1 MTVIARRAAT
11 RRSNLLRMDGI
22 ASGLRALKVLRPL
35 AMTCHMHGRKL
46 RRSGRLPGAD
56 MGTAIVRTGVKPKAA
71 LTTTTTP
78 RQSVVGRL
86 RRMPAVV
93 GPLLILIGLCIVITL
108 ITPRFFS
115 ATNLAG
121 VARQSAYL
129 LIAAMGVSLVI
140 MMGGIDLS
148 VEGVMAS
155 SSVIASLLVAC
166 IKPETGAVET
176 RPNFNIGIL
185 GIPGRGRRRHADGA
199 GQRTAAHPAAHP
211 FLYGDPRHAVGRHR
225 PGNLAFRRHR
235 CTLLDPFLR
244 GLARD
249 SIGPIPN
256 LAVFGLVIFFV
267 ALFLERYTRF
277 GRYIRAIGGAED
289 RAKLVG
295 IPVDRYKVLA
305 FTIAG
310 LFYGIAGVLSTGRA
324 PARPTSA
331 RASCSLPSPW
341 LWWAGPCCTGGT
353 GGVVQ
358 TLIGVLIVIVISNG
372 MIMVGVN
379 NWIQLAVQGVIIT
392 IAVALTMDRKK
403 IPIIK

>member
-1 MTVIARRAAT
+1 VI
-11 RRSNLLRMDGI
+11 
-22 ASGLRALKVLRPL
+22 
-35 AMTCHMHGRKL
+35 
-46 RRSGRLPGAD
+46 
-56 MGTAIVRTGVKPKAA
+56 
-71 LTTTTTP
+71 
-78 RQSVVGRL
+78 GRL

-108 ITPRFFS
+108 ITPRFLS
-115 ATNLAG
+115 PTNLAG
-121 VARQSAYL
+121 LARQSAIL

-148 VEGVMAS
+148 VEGIMAL
-155 SSVIASLLVAC
+155 SSVLASLLVAS
-166 IKPETGAVET
+166 IKPETGALKLG
-176 RPNFNIGIL
+176 PNFNIGIL
-185 GIPGRGRRRHADGA
+185 GIL
-199 GQRTAAHPAAHP
+199 AAIGVATLMGLVNGLLHTRLRIPS
-211 FLYGDPRHAVGRHR
+211 FMVTLGMLSVGI
-225 PGNLAFRRHR
+225 GLATWLSGGIDVRI
-235 CTLLDPFLR
+235 LDPFLR

-256 LAVFGLVIFFV
+256 LAVFGVVLFFI

-295 IPVDRYKVLA
+295 IPVDRYKILA

-310 LFYGIAGVLSTGRA
+310 LFYGIAGVLSTSRIG
-324 PARPTSA
+324 
-331 RASCSLPSPW
+331 
-341 LWWAGPCCTGGT
+341 AGTPMVGQGQLFAAITAVVVGGTALTGGT
-353 GGVVQ
+353 GGMVQ
-358 TLIGVLIVIVISNG
+358 TLIGALIVIVISNG

>member
-1 MTVIARRAAT
+1 M
-11 RRSNLLRMDGI
+11 
-22 ASGLRALKVLRPL
+22 AS
-35 AMTCHMHGRKL
+35 
-46 RRSGRLPGAD
+46 
-56 MGTAIVRTGVKPKAA
+56 
-71 LTTTTTP
+71 TTSTTTP
-78 RQSVVGRL
+78 RQGVVGRL

-108 ITPRFFS
+108 ITPRFLS
-115 ATNLAG
+115 PTNLAG
-121 VARQSAYL
+121 LARQSAIL
-129 LIAAMGVSLVI
+129 LMAALGVSLVI

-148 VEGVMAS
+148 VEGIMAL
-155 SSVIASLLVAC
+155 SSVLASLLVAS
-166 IKPETGAVET
+166 IKPETGALKLG
-176 RPNFNIGIL
+176 PNFNIGIL
-185 GIPGRGRRRHADGA
+185 GILA
-199 GQRTAAHPAAHP
+199 
-211 FLYGDPRHAVGRHR
+211 AVGVATLMGLINGLLHTRLR
-225 PGNLAFRRHR
+225 IPSFMVTLGMLSVGIGLATWLSGGIDVRI
-235 CTLLDPFLR
+235 LDPFLR

-256 LAVFGLVIFFV
+256 LAVFGVVLFFI

-310 LFYGIAGVLSTGRA
+310 LFYGIAGVLSTGRIG
-324 PARPTSA
+324 
-331 RASCSLPSPW
+331 
-341 LWWAGPCCTGGT
+341 AGTPKVGQGQLFAAITAVVVGGTALTGGT

-358 TLIGVLIVIVISNG
+358 TLIGALIVIVISNG

>member
-1 MTVIARRAAT
+1 
-11 RRSNLLRMDGI
+11 
-22 ASGLRALKVLRPL
+22 
-35 AMTCHMHGRKL
+35 
-46 RRSGRLPGAD
+46 
-56 MGTAIVRTGVKPKAA
+56 
-71 LTTTTTP
+71 
-78 RQSVVGRL
+78 
-86 RRMPAVV
+86 MPAVV

-108 ITPRFFS
+108 VTPRFFS
-115 ATNLAG
+115 PTNLAG
-121 VARQSAYL
+121 VARQSAIL
-129 LIAAMGVSLVI
+129 LKAALGVSLVI

-148 VEGVMAS
+148 VEGIMAL
-155 SSVIASLLVAC
+155 SSVLASLLVAS
-166 IKPETGAVET
+166 IKPETGALKLG
-176 RPNFNIGIL
+176 PNFNIGIL
-185 GIPGRGRRRHADGA
+185 GILA
-199 GQRTAAHPAAHP
+199 
-211 FLYGDPRHAVGRHR
+211 AVGVATLMGLVNGLLHTRLR
-225 PGNLAFRRHR
+225 IPSFMVTLGMLSVGIGLATWLSGGIDVRI
-235 CTLLDPFLR
+235 LDPFLR

-256 LAVFGLVIFFV
+256 LAVFGVVLFFI

-295 IPVDRYKVLA
+295 IPVDRYKILA

-310 LFYGIAGVLSTGRA
+310 LFYGIAGVLSTGRIG
-324 PARPTSA
+324 
-331 RASCSLPSPW
+331 
-341 LWWAGPCCTGGT
+341 AGTPMVGQGQLFAAITAVVVGGTALTGGT

-358 TLIGVLIVIVISNG
+358 TLIGALIVVVISNG

>member
-1 MTVIARRAAT
+1 M
-11 RRSNLLRMDGI
+11 
-22 ASGLRALKVLRPL
+22 AS
-35 AMTCHMHGRKL
+35 T
-46 RRSGRLPGAD
+46 S
-56 MGTAIVRTGVKPKAA
+56 
-71 LTTTTTP
+71 TTTSG
-78 RQSVVGRL
+78 QSVIGRL
-86 RRMPAVV
+86 RRMPAVM

-108 ITPRFFS
+108 ITPRFLS
-115 ATNLAG
+115 PTNLAG
-121 VARQSAYL
+121 LARQSAIL

-148 VEGVMAS
+148 VEGIMAL
-155 SSVIASLLVAC
+155 SSVLASLLVAS
-166 IKPETGAVET
+166 IKPETGALKLG
-176 RPNFNIGIL
+176 PNFNIGIL
-185 GIPGRGRRRHADGA
+185 GIL
-199 GQRTAAHPAAHP
+199 AAIGVATLMGLVNGVLHTRLRIPS
-211 FLYGDPRHAVGRHR
+211 FMVTLGMLSVGI
-225 PGNLAFRRHR
+225 GLATWLSGGIDVRI
-235 CTLLDPFLR
+235 LDPFLR

-256 LAVFGLVIFFV
+256 LAVFGVVLFFI

-295 IPVDRYKVLA
+295 IPVDRYKILA

-310 LFYGIAGVLSTGRA
+310 LFYGIAGVLSTSRIG
-324 PARPTSA
+324 
-331 RASCSLPSPW
+331 
-341 LWWAGPCCTGGT
+341 AGTPMVGQGQLFAAITAVVVGGTALTGGT
-353 GGVVQ
+353 GGMVQ
-358 TLIGVLIVIVISNG
+358 TLIGALIVIVISNG

>member
-1 MTVIARRAAT
+1 M
-11 RRSNLLRMDGI
+11 
-22 ASGLRALKVLRPL
+22 AS
-35 AMTCHMHGRKL
+35 
-46 RRSGRLPGAD
+46 
-56 MGTAIVRTGVKPKAA
+56 
-71 LTTTTTP
+71 TTTTTP
-78 RQSVVGRL
+78 PRQGVVGRL

-93 GPLLILIGLCIVITL
+93 GPLLILIGLCIMITL

-121 VARQSAYL
+121 VARQSAIL
-129 LIAAMGVSLVI
+129 LIAALGVSLVI

-148 VEGVMAS
+148 VEGIMAL
-155 SSVIASLLVAC
+155 SSVIASLLVASV
-166 IKPETGAVET
+166 KPETGALKLA
-176 RPNFNIGIL
+176 PNFDLGFLGIL
-185 GIPGRGRRRHADGA
+185 V
-199 GQRTAAHPAAHP
+199 
-211 FLYGDPRHAVGRHR
+211 AVGVATLMGLINGILHTRLR
-225 PGNLAFRRHR
+225 IPSFMVTLGMLSVGIGLATWLSGGIDVRV
-235 CTLLDPFLR
+235 LDPFLR

-256 LAVFGLVIFFV
+256 LAVFGLVVFFV

-310 LFYGIAGVLSTGRA
+310 LFYGIAGVLSTGRVG
-324 PARPTSA
+324 
-331 RASCSLPSPW
+331 
-341 LWWAGPCCTGGT
+341 AGTPNIGQGQLFAAITAVVVGGTALTGGT

-358 TLIGVLIVIVISNG
+358 TLIGALIVIVISNG

>member
-1 MTVIARRAAT
+1 
-11 RRSNLLRMDGI
+11 
-22 ASGLRALKVLRPL
+22 
-35 AMTCHMHGRKL
+35 
-46 RRSGRLPGAD
+46 
-56 MGTAIVRTGVKPKAA
+56 
-71 LTTTTTP
+71 
-78 RQSVVGRL
+78 VVGRL
-86 RRMPAVV
+86 RRLPAVV

-108 ITPRFFS
+108 ITPRFLS
-115 ATNLAG
+115 PINLAG
-121 VARQSAYL
+121 LARQSAIL
-129 LIAAMGVSLVI
+129 LIVAMGVSLVI

-148 VEGVMAS
+148 VEGIMAL
-155 SSVIASLLVAC
+155 SSVLASLLVTS
-166 IKPETGAVET
+166 IKPETGALKLA
-176 RPNFNIGIL
+176 PDFNVGIL
-185 GIPGRGRRRHADGA
+185 GIVA
-199 GQRTAAHPAAHP
+199 
-211 FLYGDPRHAVGRHR
+211 AVG
-225 PGNLAFRRHR
+225 LA
-235 CTLLDPFLR
+235 TLMGLVNGILHTRLRIPSFMVTLGMLSVGIGLATWLSGGIDVRVLDPLLR
-244 GLARD
+244 SWARD

-256 LAVFGLVIFFV
+256 LAVFGLVLFFI

-310 LFYGIAGVLSTGRA
+310 LFYGIAGVLSTGRIGA
-324 PARPTSA
+324 GTPTVGQGQLFA
-331 RASCSLPSPW
+331 AITAVVVGGTAL
-341 LWWAGPCCTGGT
+341 TGGT

-358 TLIGVLIVIVISNG
+358 TLIGALIVIVISNG

>member
-1 MTVIARRAAT
+1 M
-11 RRSNLLRMDGI
+11 
-22 ASGLRALKVLRPL
+22 AS
-35 AMTCHMHGRKL
+35 
-46 RRSGRLPGAD
+46 
-56 MGTAIVRTGVKPKAA
+56 
-71 LTTTTTP
+71 TTTTTP
-78 RQSVVGRL
+78 RQGVVGRL

-108 ITPRFFS
+108 ITPRFLS
-115 ATNLAG
+115 PTNLAG
-121 VARQSAYL
+121 LARQSAIL
-129 LIAAMGVSLVI
+129 LMAALGVSLVI

-148 VEGVMAS
+148 VEGIMAL
-155 SSVIASLLVAC
+155 SSVLASLLVAS
-166 IKPETGAVET
+166 IKPETGALKLG
-176 RPNFNIGIL
+176 PNFNIGIL
-185 GIPGRGRRRHADGA
+185 GILA
-199 GQRTAAHPAAHP
+199 
-211 FLYGDPRHAVGRHR
+211 AVGVATLMGLVNGILHTRLR
-225 PGNLAFRRHR
+225 IPSFMVTLGMLSVGIGLATWLSGGIDVRI
-235 CTLLDPFLR
+235 LDPFLR

-256 LAVFGLVIFFV
+256 LAVFGLVLFFI

-295 IPVDRYKVLA
+295 IPVDRYKILA

-310 LFYGIAGVLSTGRA
+310 LFYGIAGVLSTGRIG
-324 PARPTSA
+324 
-331 RASCSLPSPW
+331 
-341 LWWAGPCCTGGT
+341 AGTPMVGQGQLFAAITAVVVGGTALTGGT

-358 TLIGVLIVIVISNG
+358 TLIGALIVIVISNG

>member
-1 MTVIARRAAT
+1 V
-11 RRSNLLRMDGI
+11 
-22 ASGLRALKVLRPL
+22 AS
-35 AMTCHMHGRKL
+35 T
-46 RRSGRLPGAD
+46 
-56 MGTAIVRTGVKPKAA
+56 
-71 LTTTTTP
+71 TTTTTP
-78 RQSVVGRL
+78 RQGVVGRL
-86 RRMPAVV
+86 RRMPAVL

-115 ATNLAG
+115 PTNLAG
-121 VARQSAYL
+121 VARQSAIL
-129 LIAAMGVSLVI
+129 LMAALGVSLVI

-148 VEGVMAS
+148 VEGIMAL
-155 SSVIASLLVAC
+155 SSVVASLLVAS
-166 IKPETGAVET
+166 IKPETGALKLG
-176 RPNFNIGIL
+176 PNFNVGIL
-185 GIPGRGRRRHADGA
+185 GILA
-199 GQRTAAHPAAHP
+199 
-211 FLYGDPRHAVGRHR
+211 AVGVATLMGLINGILHTRLR
-225 PGNLAFRRHR
+225 IPSFMVTLGMLSVGIGLATWLSGGIDVRV
-235 CTLLDPFLR
+235 LDPFLR

-256 LAVFGLVIFFV
+256 LAIFGLVIFFI

-310 LFYGIAGVLSTGRA
+310 LFYGIAGVLSTGRVG
-324 PARPTSA
+324 
-331 RASCSLPSPW
+331 
-341 LWWAGPCCTGGT
+341 AGTPNIGQGHLFAAITAVVVGGTALTGGT

-358 TLIGVLIVIVISNG
+358 TLIGALIVIVISNG

>member
-1 MTVIARRAAT
+1 M
-11 RRSNLLRMDGI
+11 
-22 ASGLRALKVLRPL
+22 AS
-35 AMTCHMHGRKL
+35 T
-46 RRSGRLPGAD
+46 
-56 MGTAIVRTGVKPKAA
+56 
-71 LTTTTTP
+71 TTTTTP
-78 RQSVVGRL
+78 RQGVVGRL

-115 ATNLAG
+115 PTNLAG
-121 VARQSAYL
+121 VARQSAIL
-129 LIAAMGVSLVI
+129 LMAALGVSLVI

-148 VEGVMAS
+148 VEGIMAL
-155 SSVIASLLVAC
+155 SSVLASLLVAS
-166 IKPETGAVET
+166 IKPETGALKLG
-176 RPNFNIGIL
+176 PNFNIGIL
-185 GIPGRGRRRHADGA
+185 GILA
-199 GQRTAAHPAAHP
+199 
-211 FLYGDPRHAVGRHR
+211 AVGVATLMGLINGILHTRLR
-225 PGNLAFRRHR
+225 IPSFMVTLGMLSVGIGLATWLSGGIDVRI
-235 CTLLDPFLR
+235 LDPLLR
-244 GLARD
+244 GWARD

-256 LAVFGLVIFFV
+256 LAVFGLVLFFI

-310 LFYGIAGVLSTGRA
+310 LFYGIAGVLSTGRVG
-324 PARPTSA
+324 
-331 RASCSLPSPW
+331 
-341 LWWAGPCCTGGT
+341 AGTPNIGQGQLFAAITAVVVGGTALTGGT

-358 TLIGVLIVIVISNG
+358 TLIGALIVIVISNG

>member
-1 MTVIARRAAT
+1 V
-11 RRSNLLRMDGI
+11 
-22 ASGLRALKVLRPL
+22 AS
-35 AMTCHMHGRKL
+35 TT
-46 RRSGRLPGAD
+46 ST
-56 MGTAIVRTGVKPKAA
+56 TA
-71 LTTTTTP
+71 P
-78 RQSVVGRL
+78 RQGVIGRL
-86 RRMPAVV
+86 RRMPAVL

-115 ATNLAG
+115 PTNLAG
-121 VARQSAYL
+121 VARQSAIL
-129 LIAAMGVSLVI
+129 LMAALGVSLVI

-148 VEGVMAS
+148 VEGIMAL
-155 SSVIASLLVAC
+155 SSVVASLLVAS
-166 IKPETGAVET
+166 IKPETGALKLG
-176 RPNFNIGIL
+176 PNFNVGIL
-185 GIPGRGRRRHADGA
+185 GILA
-199 GQRTAAHPAAHP
+199 
-211 FLYGDPRHAVGRHR
+211 AVGVATLMGLINGILHTRLR
-225 PGNLAFRRHR
+225 IPSFMVTLGMLSVGIGLATWLSGGIDVRV
-235 CTLLDPFLR
+235 LDPFLR

-256 LAVFGLVIFFV
+256 LAIFGLVIFFI

-310 LFYGIAGVLSTGRA
+310 LFYGIAGVLSTGRVG
-324 PARPTSA
+324 
-331 RASCSLPSPW
+331 
-341 LWWAGPCCTGGT
+341 AGTPNIGQGHLFAAITAVVVGGTALTGGT

-358 TLIGVLIVIVISNG
+358 TLIGALIVIVISNG

>member
-1 MTVIARRAAT
+1 VI
-11 RRSNLLRMDGI
+11 
-22 ASGLRALKVLRPL
+22 
-35 AMTCHMHGRKL
+35 
-46 RRSGRLPGAD
+46 
-56 MGTAIVRTGVKPKAA
+56 
-71 LTTTTTP
+71 
-78 RQSVVGRL
+78 GRL

-108 ITPRFFS
+108 ITPRFLS
-115 ATNLAG
+115 PTNLAG
-121 VARQSAYL
+121 LARQSAIL
-129 LIAAMGVSLVI
+129 LIAALGVSLVI

-148 VEGVMAS
+148 VEGIMAL
-155 SSVIASLLVAC
+155 SSVLASLLVASV
-166 IKPETGAVET
+166 KPETGALKLG
-176 RPNFNIGIL
+176 PNFNIGIL
-185 GIPGRGRRRHADGA
+185 GILA
-199 GQRTAAHPAAHP
+199 
-211 FLYGDPRHAVGRHR
+211 AVGVATLMGLVNGLLHTRLR
-225 PGNLAFRRHR
+225 IPSFMVTLGMLSVGIGLATWLSGGIDVRI
-235 CTLLDPFLR
+235 LDPFLR

-249 SIGPIPN
+249 SIGPIPI
-256 LAVFGLVIFFV
+256 LAVFGVVLFFI

-295 IPVDRYKVLA
+295 IPVDRYKILA

-310 LFYGIAGVLSTGRA
+310 LFYGIAGVLSTGRIGA
-324 PARPTSA
+324 GTPTVGQGQLFA
-331 RASCSLPSPW
+331 AITAVVVGGTAL
-341 LWWAGPCCTGGT
+341 TGGT

-358 TLIGVLIVIVISNG
+358 TLIGALIVIVISNG

>member
-1 MTVIARRAAT
+1 M
-11 RRSNLLRMDGI
+11 
-22 ASGLRALKVLRPL
+22 AS
-35 AMTCHMHGRKL
+35 T
-46 RRSGRLPGAD
+46 S
-56 MGTAIVRTGVKPKAA
+56 
-71 LTTTTTP
+71 TTTSG
-78 RQSVVGRL
+78 QSVIGRL
-86 RRMPAVV
+86 RRMPAVM

-108 ITPRFFS
+108 ITPRFLS
-115 ATNLAG
+115 PTNLAG
-121 VARQSAYL
+121 LARQSAIL

-148 VEGVMAS
+148 VEGIMAL
-155 SSVIASLLVAC
+155 SSVLASLLVAS
-166 IKPETGAVET
+166 IKPETGALKLG
-176 RPNFNIGIL
+176 PNFNIGIL
-185 GIPGRGRRRHADGA
+185 GIL
-199 GQRTAAHPAAHP
+199 AAIGVATLMGLVNGLLHTRLRIPS
-211 FLYGDPRHAVGRHR
+211 FMVTLGMLSVGI
-225 PGNLAFRRHR
+225 GLATWLSGGIDVRI
-235 CTLLDPFLR
+235 LDPFLR

-256 LAVFGLVIFFV
+256 LAVFGVVLFFI

-295 IPVDRYKVLA
+295 IPVDRYKILA

-310 LFYGIAGVLSTGRA
+310 LFYGIAGVLSTSRIG
-324 PARPTSA
+324 
-331 RASCSLPSPW
+331 
-341 LWWAGPCCTGGT
+341 AGTPMVGQGQLFAAITAVVVGGTALTGGT
-353 GGVVQ
+353 GGMVQ
-358 TLIGVLIVIVISNG
+358 TLIGALIVIVISNG

>member
-1 MTVIARRAAT
+1 
-11 RRSNLLRMDGI
+11 
-22 ASGLRALKVLRPL
+22 
-35 AMTCHMHGRKL
+35 
-46 RRSGRLPGAD
+46 
-56 MGTAIVRTGVKPKAA
+56 
-71 LTTTTTP
+71 
-78 RQSVVGRL
+78 VVGRL

-108 ITPRFFS
+108 ITPRFLS
-115 ATNLAG
+115 PTNLAG
-121 VARQSAYL
+121 LARQSAIL
-129 LIAAMGVSLVI
+129 LMAALGVSLVI

-148 VEGVMAS
+148 VEGIMAL
-155 SSVIASLLVAC
+155 SSVLASLLVAS
-166 IKPETGAVET
+166 IKPETGALKLG
-176 RPNFNIGIL
+176 PNFNIGIL
-185 GIPGRGRRRHADGA
+185 GILA
-199 GQRTAAHPAAHP
+199 
-211 FLYGDPRHAVGRHR
+211 AVGVATLMGLVNGLLHARLR
-225 PGNLAFRRHR
+225 IPSFMVTLGMLSVGIGLATWLSGGIDVRI
-235 CTLLDPFLR
+235 LDPFLR

-256 LAVFGLVIFFV
+256 LAVFGVVLFFI

-310 LFYGIAGVLSTGRA
+310 LFYGIAGVLSTGRIG
-324 PARPTSA
+324 
-331 RASCSLPSPW
+331 
-341 LWWAGPCCTGGT
+341 AGTPMVGQGQLFAAITAVVVGGTALTGGT

-358 TLIGVLIVIVISNG
+358 TLIGALIVIVISNG

>member
-1 MTVIARRAAT
+1 
-11 RRSNLLRMDGI
+11 
-22 ASGLRALKVLRPL
+22 
-35 AMTCHMHGRKL
+35 
-46 RRSGRLPGAD
+46 
-56 MGTAIVRTGVKPKAA
+56 
-71 LTTTTTP
+71 
-78 RQSVVGRL
+78 
-86 RRMPAVV
+86 MPAVV
-93 GPLLILIGLCIVITL
+93 GPLLILIGLCIVITVV
-108 ITPRFFS
+108 TPRFFS
-115 ATNLAG
+115 PTNLAG
-121 VARQSAYL
+121 VARQSAIL
-129 LIAAMGVSLVI
+129 LMAALGVSLVI

-148 VEGVMAS
+148 VEGIMAL
-155 SSVIASLLVAC
+155 SSVLASLLVAS
-166 IKPETGAVET
+166 IKPETGALKLG
-176 RPNFNIGIL
+176 PNFNIGIL
-185 GIPGRGRRRHADGA
+185 GILA
-199 GQRTAAHPAAHP
+199 
-211 FLYGDPRHAVGRHR
+211 AVGVATLMGLVNGLLHTRLR
-225 PGNLAFRRHR
+225 IPSFMVTLGMLSVGIGLATWLSGGIDVRI
-235 CTLLDPFLR
+235 LDPFLR

-256 LAVFGLVIFFV
+256 LAVFGVVLFFI

-310 LFYGIAGVLSTGRA
+310 LFYGIAGVLSTGRIG
-324 PARPTSA
+324 
-331 RASCSLPSPW
+331 
-341 LWWAGPCCTGGT
+341 AGTPMVGQGQLFAAITAVVVGGTALTGGT

-358 TLIGVLIVIVISNG
+358 TLIGALIVVVISNG